1 MNRNRALI
9 ALVVALVIAVF
20 ASRFVYRQIQK
31 ASAVKPMP
39 VSHIVVASRP
49 LALGTPLTAQ
59 DLALITWP
67 KDTPLQG
74 SFLRIQDCIGRSLI
88 TQLSKNEPILEA
100 KLAPREAGVG
110 LPAAIPVGMRAVSV
124 RVDDVVGVSGFA
136 MPGTMVDVLATGTPE
151 GASDSLTRT
160 VIQDVRV
167 LAAGQTVEQDKQG
180 KPHTVGVVT
189 LLLTPEQA
197 DQLTMVSTD
206 SRIHLALRNTIDT
219 KVTKSEPVYKSP
231 LLLGGTAPHVNHGGG
246 GKPRARRNARVQQKP
261 EAPAPYVVEVIRG
274 NKKTDQ
280 SFSGQKAN

>member
-1 MNRNRALI
+1 MI
-9 ALVVALVIAVF
+9 ALVVAIVVAVIA
-20 ASRFVYRQIQK
+20 SRYVYHQIQQ
-31 ASAVKPMP
+31 ASTVKPVP

-67 KDTPLQG
+67 VSSPLEG
-74 SFLRIQDCIGRSLI
+74 SFSRIQDCIGRSLI
-88 TQLSKNEPILEA
+88 TPVSKNEPILQA
-100 KLAPREAGVG
+100 KLAPKEAGVG

-136 MPGTMVDVLATGTPE
+136 MPGTMVDVMATGTPQ
-151 GASDSLTRT
+151 GGGDSLTRT

-167 LAAGQTVEQDKQG
+167 LAAGQAVEQDKQG

-189 LLLTPEQA
+189 LLVTPKQA

-219 KVTKSEPVYKSP
+219 QLLKEPEPIFKSP
-231 LLLGGTAPHVNHGGG
+231 LLLGGATPHYGGG
-246 GKPRARRNARVQQKP
+246 GGGRPHPQRAAVVRRRKPAG
-261 EAPAPYVVEVIRG
+261 PAPYVVEVIRG
-274 NKKTDQ
+274 DKKTDQ
-280 SFSGQKAN
+280 TFSGQ